1 MSRAQSQYLRIFDTG
16 GATLHR
22 WQSYYA
28 YRPVTWAD
36 EEWSYVPFTADGFT
50 AGVSGDETNVS
61 VSAPAIPI
69 VQQAFERAILGGE
82 FVEMLLYEFNAGVSN
97 IAPVSA
103 QVLIGSFTGQVV
115 GGTATATTMALQLGS
130 ALSPVGAQF
139 PPRKLTTAI
148 MGQGC
153 VL

>member
-1 MSRAQSQYLRIFDTG
+1 MSRAQSQYLRIFDATG
-16 GATLHR
+16 TTRHR

-28 YRPVTWAD
+28 YRPAQWAGETWDYQAF
-36 EEWSYVPFTADGFT
+36 VADGFT

-61 VSAPAIPI
+61 VSAPATPM
-69 VQQAFERAILGGE
+69 VSESFERAILNGE
-82 FVEMLLYEFNAGVSN
+82 FVEMLLYEFNAGSGN
-97 IAPVSA
+97 LNPQSG
-103 QVLIGSFTGQVV
+103 QTLIGSYTGQAV
-115 GGTATATTMALQLGS
+115 GGTATATTITMQLGT